1 MRMPRWRIRTMMIV
15 VAFVA
20 VTVTATMRIV
30 YQPLTIEGLSHIPPS
45 ERRATYA
52 PVKELVLEVLAGEE
66 PNQGVA
72 QESTGK
78 DPASESE

>member
-30 YQPLTIEGLSHIPPS
+30 YQPLTIYGRGPIPFS
-45 ERRATYA
+45 ERRGTYA
-52 PVKELVLEVLAGEE
+52 PVQSLALEVLAGEE
-66 PNQGVA
+66 
-72 QESTGK
+72 QEPSAA
-78 DPASESE
+78 PE